1 MVESIANRSSVIGAQ
16 PRSLQINWMKYDV
29 TKENIDPNTMKSS
42 AEPKKLSP
50 LRLKLQKK
58 GEEVLLKRQLLTH
71 KQINTKIEDTRL
83 RREFTSADAK
93 KNKALNSLAKHS
105 MSKNRHSY
113 LSEMARKRQDHEEAI
128 IQEITSTLKRVRAKQ
143 DSLMASRDSSIE
155 KRISEKVDKADE
167 TSESVKPADYF
178 KDDNQDL
185 AKGLNML
192 NQMNINMEGII
203 EFVYNKMK
211 SERDSI
217 TTQASQE

>member
-1 MVESIANRSSVIGAQ
+1 MVESIANRFSVIGAQ

-29 TKENIDPNTMKSS
+29 TKENIDPNTMKRS

-71 KQINTKIEDTRL
+71 KQINSKIEDTRL

-93 KNKALNSLAKHS
+93 KNKALNSLAKNS

-155 KRISEKVDKADE
+155 KRISKKEDKADE
-167 TSESVKPADYF
+167 TLESIKPADYF
-178 KDDNQDL
+178 KDDNQNL
-185 AKGLNML
+185 AKG
-192 NQMNINMEGII
+192 
-203 EFVYNKMK
+203 
-211 SERDSI
+211 
-217 TTQASQE
+217 